1 MTPTVTGPHNET
13 HTSTVTSTAHI
24 GWGQQ
29 RAWHGT
35 KVKIWVRTALVKNST
50 SAELKILPKGK
61 EDPVETVSGK
71 SITGAKLDEDYEI
84 QWKDKP
90 FGDSREFVV
99 KATIGKGVAGG
110 PSDPLYVDLDLPA
123 FSA

>member
-13 HTSTVTSTAHI
+13 HTSTVESTAHI

-35 KVKIWVRTALVKNST
+35 KVKIWVQTALVKDGT
-50 SAELKILPKGK
+50 AAEIKILKKGT
-61 EDPVETVSGK
+61 DDTVDTISGK
-71 SITGAKLDEDYEI
+71 SITGNKLDEEYEI
-84 QWKDKP
+84 KWKDKP
-90 FGDSREFVV
+90 FADSREFVL
-99 KATIGKGVAGG
+99 KASVGKGVAGG